1 MNIEIEDVLT
11 LDDDKDYVVV
21 SKTNV
26 DDINYYYLI
35 EDSDNPSVMFCY
47 EDKDELVD
55 ITDSEKIKKIIPHLY
70 KAIRNKIDP
79 EKLKELENNLSNIQE
94 WVLFFLGYKYFNS
107 V

>member
-21 SKTNV
+21 SKAII

-35 EDSDNPSVMFCY
+35 EDSDKPKMLFCY
-47 EDKDELVD
+47 EDKEELVD
-55 ITDSEKIKKIIPHLY
+55 ITDSEKIKKIIPYLY

-79 EKLKELENNLSNIQE
+79 EKLKELENLGNIQE
-94 WVLFFLGYKYFNS
+94 
-107 V
+107 